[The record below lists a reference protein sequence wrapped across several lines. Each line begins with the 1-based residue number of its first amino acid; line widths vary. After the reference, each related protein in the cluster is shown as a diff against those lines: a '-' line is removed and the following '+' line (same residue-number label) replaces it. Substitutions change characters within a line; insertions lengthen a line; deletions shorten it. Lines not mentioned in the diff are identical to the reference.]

1 MPKKKLPHRNNFDTH
16 MTPVGRISKLFGLA
30 GEVIVNL
37 YDTFP
42 ESFDM
47 KEPLL
52 VVIDQLTVP
61 LFLEK
66 FERRG
71 RSGALVMFAD
81 MDTSERVSE
90 LLGLEVSMLRGED
103 EGPDERP
110 DGDEIYLEDLVGF
123 AALFAGSDLRGD
135 IDGFIDHEHN
145 PLFSLSVGGREV
157 LIPAADELI
166 LALDIDRRTVTFDLP
181 EGLLELYL

>member
-1 MPKKKLPHRNNFDTH
+1 MA
-16 MTPVGRISKLFGLA
+16 PVGRISKLFGLA

-42 ESFDM
+42 EAFDM

-52 VVIDQLTVP
+52 VVIDSLTVP

-71 RSGALVMFAD
+71 RSGALAKFSD
-81 MDTSERVSE
+81 MDTPERVSE
-90 LLGLEVSMLRGED
+90 LLGLELSMHGGE
-103 EGPDERP
+103 EPREEAR
-110 DGDEIYLEDLVGF
+110 GDEVYMEDLVGF
-123 AALFAGSDLRGD
+123 GALFTDNDLKGE

-145 PLFSLSVGGREV
+145 PLFSLSVNGREV
-157 LIPAADELI
+157 LLPATDELI
-166 LALDIDRRTVTFDLP
+166 ASFDPDRRTVTFDPP

>member
-1 MPKKKLPHRNNFDTH
+1 LPKRLPRLPFRNNIIT
-16 MTPVGRISKLFGLA
+16 MAPVGRISKLFGLA

-42 ESFDM
+42 EAFDT

-52 VVIDQLTVP
+52 VVIDSLTVP

-71 RSGALVMFAD
+71 RSGALVRFAD
-81 MDTSERVSE
+81 MDTPERVSE
-90 LLGLEVSMLRGED
+90 LLGLEFSISGGRREPEEEDDGGEV
-103 EGPDERP
+103 
-110 DGDEIYLEDLVGF
+110 YLDDLVGF
-123 AALFAGSDLRGD
+123 GALFAGNDLKGE
-135 IDGFIDHEHN
+135 ISGFIDHEHN
-145 PLFSLSVGGREV
+145 PLFSLSVDGREV
-157 LIPAADELI
+157 LIPATDEFI
-166 LALDIDRRTVTFDLP
+166 CSFDPDRRTVTFDLP